1 MKTPKLVVEDL
12 DTMLKHSGKPFMTMT
27 WPEFYKLSER
37 NRIKSSF
44 RDEVKRLASGQFQL
58 NIAFG
63 VNSVIVCH
71 DRNFSP
77 MIEEI
82 K

>member
-1 MKTPKLVVEDL
+1 MKTPKSIVEDL
-12 DTMLKHSGKPFMTMT
+12 DTMLKHSGKPVMTMT

-37 NRIKSSF
+37 DRIKRSF

-58 NIAFG
+58 NIVFG
-63 VNSVIVCH
+63 ANAVIVCH

-77 MIEEI
+77 TIEEI